1 MFGISMWEVVLI
13 LVVALIVLGPRQLT
27 EAAKVAGKLYREIQ
41 KMAWDVRNSIDLD
54 SIDSSPSSPPPSPP
68 RYEPLMP
75 KSEPVEPPASLKDMP
90 AADQRTGPDF
100 YAELLEKSKEED
112 ESEKAK
118 EESGPEEEHTPREAE
133 KPSTEK
139 STA

>member
-1 MFGISMWEVVLI
+1 VFGISMWEIVLI

-54 SIDSSPSSPPPSPP
+54 SIDSSPRPSPP
-68 RYEPLMP
+68 RYEPLLP
-75 KSEPVEPPASLKDMP
+75 KSETSESGPPLKDMP
-90 AADQRTGPDF
+90 STDQRTGPDF

-118 EESGPEEEHTPREAE
+118 EASGPKEEKQAAAEVEKPAAE
-133 KPSTEK
+133 KSK
-139 STA
+139 A

>member
-1 MFGISMWEVVLI
+1 MWEVVLI

-54 SIDSSPSSPPPSPP
+54 AIDSPPSSRPPSPP
-68 RYEPLMP
+68 RYEPLLP
-75 KSEPVEPPASLKDMP
+75 KSEPSDPAPPLKDMP
-90 AADQRTGPDF
+90 AMDQRNGPDF

-118 EESGPEEEHTPREAE
+118 EESGPEEEKHVPPKVE

-139 STA
+139 SRT